1 MWQLALLWLTLPLK
15 ASHHIVPLGLHVL
28 CIEECARL
36 LQSWVRVRGFGDQL
50 GGGSH
55 QGQSQAP
62 GADQNTTARKQPL
75 LPMTRS
81 LIPWTMLNAALTN
94 ADEFHQNGWISATCH
109 LDCEAA
115 RRIVVDLLLQE
126 PWHVVHRCMQHTK
139 QLLLNPNDSWLM
151 FCTTDVANVMW
162 PMWLW
167 RLPLQQEVAR
177 WQDVSIQSIQ
187 YAVAWGYQ
195 QGMTAL
201 GKAGDIWGQNG
212 TNDGALNNIR
222 QWTRHCKAMQRLRP
236 VRLCKSR
243 GLSWT
248 AGCASSMAATAC
260 QSPFMFSSQSLWSP
274 RVSIS
279 STAWKSVSESMKSM
293 IRTKDCQ
300 GGLSGPRAR
309 AKCWLS
315 KLAMVRQTLLIQTW
329 ISNVKVKRLD

>member
-167 RLPLQQEVAR
+167 RCR
-177 WQDVSIQSIQ
+177 CNKKWQDSKMFQ
-187 YAVAWGYQ
+187 YSQYNMLWHG
-195 QGMTAL
+195 
-201 GKAGDIWGQNG
+201 G
-212 TNDGALNNIR
+212 TNRAWQRWERLGTSGDKMVPMMGP
-222 QWTRHCKAMQRLRP
+222 WTTSDNEQDIAKQCN
-236 VRLCKSR
+236 
-243 GLSWT
+243 
-248 AGCASSMAATAC
+248 GCD
-260 QSPFMFSSQSLWSP
+260 L
-274 RVSIS
+274 
-279 STAWKSVSESMKSM
+279 
-293 IRTKDCQ
+293 
-300 GGLSGPRAR
+300 
-309 AKCWLS
+309 
-315 KLAMVRQTLLIQTW
+315 
-329 ISNVKVKRLD
+329 